1 MKLKLFFVLCFAIFA
16 FSNALAQE
24 RYVLPVDEGE
34 KDVSF
39 LSFRTKLI
47 QAAKNKDS
55 KYILSIVDPNIRNTF
70 GDDDGIRYFKKVWKI
85 DHPKSE
91 FWEEFLAV
99 ITRGGTFHQEADTKS
114 KQFCAPYTFTSFPE
128 DLDAF
133 DYSAIFGKNINLR
146 TKPKPDAPIIANLSH
161 NIVKI
166 DYQNSVEN
174 KNKENNYSWLNVETL
189 GGKKGFVKAEY
200 VRSPIDYRACF
211 QKKNGRW
218 KMTVFVA
225 GD

>member
-1 MKLKLFFVLCFAIFA
+1 MKLIPSFVLCFVIFA

-34 KDVSF
+34 KDASF

-70 GDDDGIRYFKKVWKI
+70 GDDNGIRYFKKVWKI
-85 DHPKSE
+85 DNPKSE

-99 ITRGGTFHQEADTKS
+99 ITHGGTFYKEAATKS
-114 KQFCAPYTFTSFPE
+114 KQFCAPYIFTSFPE

-146 TKPKPDAPIIANLSH
+146 AKPESDAPVIANLSY
-161 NIVKI
+161 NIVKVE
-166 DYQNSVEN
+166 YQNSVED
-174 KNKENNYSWLNVETL
+174 KNKENTYLWLKVETL
-189 GGKKGFVKAEY
+189 GGKKGFVKAEF
-200 VRSPIDYRACF
+200 VRSAIDYRACF

-218 KMTVFVA
+218 KMTVLVA